1 MSMNYDAN
9 KVDDMVLA
17 LLHLTSSSDR
27 GVVRAWRSHD
37 WDALDRLHEKG
48 LISDPKTK
56 AKSVVL
62 SDEGEQRARELFQT
76 FCGS

>member
-1 MSMNYDAN
+1 MNYDAN

-27 GVVRAWRSHD
+27 GVVRAWKSHD

-48 LISDPKTK
+48 SKTK
-56 AKSVVL
+56 ATSVVL